1 MDLQADIKWIHKELD
16 KVNDPTLIEAIKNI
30 LQFRKNN
37 TAERISLEQYNEE
50 LDFSI
55 AQIEE
60 GKTYTQ
66 EEMVERIKKW
76 ASQ

>member
-50 LDFSI
+50 LDFSL